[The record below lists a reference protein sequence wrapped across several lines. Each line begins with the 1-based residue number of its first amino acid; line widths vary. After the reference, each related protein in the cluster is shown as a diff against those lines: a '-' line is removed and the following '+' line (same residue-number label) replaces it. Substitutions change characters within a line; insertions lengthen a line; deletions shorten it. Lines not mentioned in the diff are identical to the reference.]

1 MKKLQMLTTAAG
13 ILLALAG
20 PSLAAQRT
28 YRGVDAYASATSD
41 RSGSYY
47 YGPRGAQDRAFDPV
61 QSTPVQSTPFR
72 SAPSQY
78 GAQYDRGQAA
88 VPSDETYG
96 HPDSW

>member
-20 PSLAAQRT
+20 PSLAAQRA
-28 YRGVDAYASATSD
+28 YRGVDAYASAGTSD

-47 YGPRGAQDRAFDPV
+47 YGPRDSQDRALNDSV
-61 QSTPVQSTPFR
+61 QSTPYQY
-72 SAPSQY
+72 AP
-78 GAQYDRGQAA
+78 AQYDRGQAA
-88 VPSDETYG
+88 VPSDNTYG

>member
-28 YRGVDAYASATSD
+28 YRGVDAYASASSD

-61 QSTPVQSTPFR
+61 QSTPFR

-88 VPSDETYG
+88 VAPDQTYG

>member
-20 PSLAAQRT
+20 PSLAAQRVN
-28 YRGVDAYASATSD
+28 RGVDAYASASTSD

-47 YGPRGAQDRAFDPV
+47 YGPRDTQDRALND
-61 QSTPVQSTPFR
+61 PVQSTPFR
-72 SAPSQY
+72 SAPFQY
-78 GAQYDRGQAA
+78 GSGQYDRGQAA
-88 VPSDETYG
+88 VAPDQTYG